1 MMKREDVDGSVVV
14 GGWVVDVGE
23 GERPEK
29 GRKDS
34 ESERGRNDI
43 RVVYPRVSLGYTAI
57 HYTRIYIGIRT
68 VQYGTAEKRKKK
80 KGKPGKLSISF
91 VSFHYFFSS
100 RRYNSKI
107 LVITSTFTGKGEKR
121 QNGIYLYSS

>member
-1 MMKREDVDGSVVV
+1 MGAWWV

-68 VQYGTAEKRKKK
+68 VQYGTAEKWKSGKRKKEN
-80 KGKPGKLSISF
+80 PENYRFRSYHFIIF
-91 VSFHYFFSS
+91 S
-100 RRYNSKI
+100 RRV
-107 LVITSTFTGKGEKR
+107 VITRK
-121 QNGIYLYSS
+121 YS